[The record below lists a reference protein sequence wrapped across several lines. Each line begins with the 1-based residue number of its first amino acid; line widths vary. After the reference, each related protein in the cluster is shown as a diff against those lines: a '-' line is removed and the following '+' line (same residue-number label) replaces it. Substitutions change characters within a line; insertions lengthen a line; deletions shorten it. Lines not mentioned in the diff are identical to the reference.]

1 VTNFT
6 TKYYADTLPSVHNP
20 TPRYN
25 ADENESKLNLFRG
38 QLGRESVVT
47 HKNLQH
53 EEWRTIMMYVEI
65 QQSSVY
71 AGDDVYIVAQQAT
84 QVYYLSYPC
93 KTDERL

>member
-25 ADENESKLNLFRG
+25 VDENESKLSLFRG
-38 QLGRESVVT
+38 QLGRASAVT

-53 EEWRTIMMYVEI
+53 EEWRTIMMYV
-65 QQSSVY
+65 
-71 AGDDVYIVAQQAT
+71 
-84 QVYYLSYPC
+84 LKNHSYSEFTYQFWRRIKEP
-93 KTDERL
+93 TP